1 MPSALRGEARLRG
14 RERNDYSK
22 TIISVFA
29 PRAPRLGGE
38 QYIHRSDAEGAER
51 RSAAFTRTVGRGC
64 TCRRTRAPRAIRSS
78 PDYSRQNLS
87 TSAPIRCIRADPC
100 SILPS
105 TPPCSAKPAQLRQYS
120 GRSATHSDTQC
131 AGSQFSV
138 LSSWFSVLS
147 SWFLV
152 RSSWFSVLIPFALCG
167 RTQRV
172 CGTIPA
178 LCCAFIHKLDGGLQ
192 PVRSSCCWR

>member
-1 MPSALRGEARLRG
+1 M
-14 RERNDYSK
+14 YSK
-22 TIISVFA
+22 TIS
-29 PRAPRLGGE
+29 PRLDKAKPACAGYSR
-38 QYIHRSDAEGAER
+38 QTVIRADPRSIPASGTCADWIGARRCHAEAAPLGHGMPCPDLQPEADASRNTAG
-51 RSAAFTRTVGRGC
+51 
-64 TCRRTRAPRAIRSS
+64 

-192 PVRSSCCWR
+192 SVRSSHSWH